1 MDTQP
6 PASQAASDRPITFM
20 LDDSV
25 SGVGPSQAVTLYV
38 RPEDLTHQQPSRVN
52 VVQTLGGGAWA
63 DSFGPGVSTITISG
77 HTGWRRGIG
86 QERDGEERFLQLRST
101 VFDEWHLRR
110 QRAVAASADPS
121 QVKLIF
127 SDALD
132 SIVATVAPMQFV
144 LRRSRSRPLLFQYQI
159 QMAVLQLG
167 TGGLTGPALPGALS
181 AKKSALA
188 GLGLE
193 SLAASL
199 AKIRAFANSV
209 RAFIDQNLL
218 APVRA
223 FLAVTQEIY
232 SEVSNT
238 IDAVIGIPASLL
250 SVARTAALAG
260 ANLFRT
266 FAAVAGLPYL
276 VRGEL
281 MQVAAAYT
289 NIVCLL
295 RNALSV
301 PDTYMDYSSIYGSSN
316 CSSTAGGRPL
326 SGYLG
331 SNTFEAVSPAP
342 TPPIVSVSSD
352 SQAALREL
360 SSSDVVLSPMTTS
373 QAAQT
378 AGRISAGIV
387 LQ

>member
-1 MDTQP
+1 MDTQAP
-6 PASQAASDRPITFM
+6 SSQVDRPITFL

-52 VVQTLGGGAWA
+52 VVQTLGSGAWA

-77 HTGWRRGIG
+77 HTGWRRGAG
-86 QERDGEERFLQLRST
+86 QDRDGEGRFQQLRAT

-110 QRAVAASADPS
+110 ERAVAASADPA

-167 TGGLTGPALPGALS
+167 TGGLMGPGLPGSLGATQ
-181 AKKSALA
+181 SALA
-188 GLGLE
+188 ALGLE
-193 SLAASL
+193 SLGASL
-199 AKIRAFANSV
+199 AKIRAFANSA
-209 RAFIDQNLL
+209 RSFIDQNLL
-218 APVRA
+218 APVRS
-223 FLAVTQEIY
+223 FLATTQAIY
-232 SEVSNT
+232 GEVSST
-238 IDAVIGIPASLL
+238 IDAVTGVPASLL
-250 SVARTAALAG
+250 AVARTSALAG

-281 MQVAAAYT
+281 MQVASAYT

-295 RNALSV
+295 RNALAA
-301 PDTYMDYSSIYGSSN
+301 PDTYLDYSSIYGSSN

-326 SGYLG
+326 STYAG
-331 SNTFEAVSPAP
+331 SNTMEAIVPAP
-342 TPPIVSVSSD
+342 KPPIVAVSAD
-352 SQAALREL
+352 AQAALREL
-360 SSSDVVLSPMTTS
+360 SASDVVLSPMSTT
-373 QAAQT
+373 QAALS
-378 AGRISAGIV
+378 AGRISAGVV